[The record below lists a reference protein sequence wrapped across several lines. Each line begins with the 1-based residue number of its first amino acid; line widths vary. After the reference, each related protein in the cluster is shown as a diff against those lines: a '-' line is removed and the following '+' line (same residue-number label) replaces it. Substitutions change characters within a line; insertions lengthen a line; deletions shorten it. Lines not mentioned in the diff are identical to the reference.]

1 EREGFRIIFLRI
13 HLAEAGGDVVEVST
27 GLLASHS
34 GAKRADA
41 PHATRGTV
49 FKRAVT
55 LDLLLVDDRYPEV
68 GLIEKLCATEARL
81 RYAEHSIGMLV
92 DLHHAPDHA
101 WIGVEAVA
109 PVPVIE
115 PHIRPAIKAGFSGA
129 MKVLAK

>member
-1 EREGFRIIFLRI
+1 
-13 HLAEAGGDVVEVST
+13 HLAEDGADVVEVRP

-34 GAKRADA
+34 GAKPADD
-41 PHATRGTV
+41 PHAARGTA
-49 FKRAVT
+49 FKLAVT
-55 LDLLLVDDRYPEV
+55 LDLLLVADRYPEV

-81 RYAEHSIGMLV
+81 SYAEHSIGMLV

-115 PHIRPAIKAGFSGA
+115 
-129 MKVLAK
+129 